1 MNNHVVKVTDA
12 LPAARA
18 AALPLNGLQALRGSA
33 ALLVVA
39 GHAIATLG
47 EKAGYSIDR
56 SFAWFL
62 GEYGVA
68 IFFISGFINIHSH
81 SRDFGRPYDNSNRS
95 PKCGLS

>member
-1 MNNHVVKVTDA
+1 MNYLDVKVTEA

-18 AALPLNGLQALRGSA
+18 SALPLNGLQALRASA

-68 IFFISGFINIHSH
+68 IFFIISGFVIIHSH
-81 SRDFGRPYDNSNRS
+81 SQDFGRP
-95 PKCGLS
+95 GVT